1 MISAATP
8 VEVARAPAAM
18 ESPLVKP
25 PLTSSS
31 GKAANKSNIE
41 QPSSRQLSIQGLVT
55 GSIPGEL
62 ILDKHF
68 GQHDFKLISPHRRS
82 LDRRSL
88 DRRSLTCRSLDYRS
102 LARLPL
108 ARLPLAHMPLLT
120 CRSLTCRSL
129 TCQQRQQRAT
139 PTLLSQSASQPASSS
154 AVVWPPCAACLRVP
168 LCASTTAQVL

>member
-1 MISAATP
+1 
-8 VEVARAPAAM
+8 M
-18 ESPLVKP
+18 ESATCKF
-25 PLTSSS
+25 SS
-31 GKAANKSNIE
+31 GYHHSG
-41 QPSSRQLSIQGLVT
+41 QSSRQLSIQGLVT

-68 GQHDFKLISPHRRS
+68 GQHDFKLISLHRRS

-120 CRSLTCRSL
+120 CRSLTTGHTYFAFAVRF
-129 TCQQRQQRAT
+129 
-139 PTLLSQSASQPASSS
+139 PAS
-154 AVVWPPCAACLRVP
+154 VVVRRCVAALRRLLARSP
-168 LCASTTAQVL
+168 LCKHKC